1 MSKLKKLP
9 KTIKVRQPVKPKL
22 TPRKLA
28 ADLLKF
34 AQWADCDETSNLEH
48 EFLEVSRDES
58 TGSQCHFLEALLFLR
73 LASVSLY
80 HAKHQAQFATQWS
93 RCRTLSPD
101 DVEAWLANSSLKLA
115 QKCLRDVAGV
125 EQAIVNE
132 IPE

>member
-1 MSKLKKLP
+1 MSKLP
-9 KTIKVRQPVKPKL
+9 KPTKTLKVRQPVKPRL
-22 TPRKLA
+22 APTKLA

-34 AQWADCDETSNLEH
+34 AQWADCDETGKLEH
-48 EFLEVSRDES
+48 EFLELSRDAS
-58 TGSQCHFLEALLFLR
+58 TGSQCHFLEALMFLR

-93 RCRTLSPD
+93 RSRTVSPE
-101 DVEAWLANSSLKLA
+101 DVEAWLANSSLNLA
-115 QKCLRDVAGV
+115 QKCLRDVAGI

>member
-1 MSKLKKLP
+1 MSKLPKPP
-9 KTIKVRQPVKPKL
+9 KTLKVRQPVKPRL
-22 TPRKLA
+22 NPGKLA

-34 AQWADCDETSNLEH
+34 AQWSACDETCNLEQ
-48 EFLEVSRDES
+48 EFLELSRDES

-80 HAKHQAQFATQWS
+80 HAEHQAKFET
-93 RCRTLSPD
+93 CRELGRDISDPD
-101 DVEAWLANSSLKLA
+101 MTRLAHSSLRLA
-115 QKCLRDVAGV
+115 QRNLKDIAKI